1 MILEN
6 YSYKK
11 YVSLWLISLLTFLL
25 VIIVVGGL
33 TRLTDSG
40 LSITRWELFT
50 GILPPLTNE
59 SWQQVFSLY
68 KEIPQY
74 NLLFPTMTLSE
85 FKVIYYWEYI
95 HRILGR
101 VFGLLFLIPFIIF
114 LIKGV
119 FKKEF
124 VIKFFI
130 LFLLILLQGF
140 IGWYMVKS
148 GLVENTTVSHYRLAI
163 HLNIALIL
171 FASIFWYFL
180 NIKNNQNK
188 YFFEFFKNGSL
199 IKFFVLLIFIQITL
213 GAFTS
218 GLDAGQIYQT
228 WPSMN
233 NNFFPD
239 DIILSNLLN
248 SDFFSDPSIVQFL
261 HRNMAYIIFIYILGL
276 TFYIFSKKMKY
287 LYTPLTYVLVMVC
300 VQIFLGIITLVS
312 GLNIVYA
319 SLHQVSTTLLL
330 ITSINLSFAFKKE
343 EFVIDTENKNL

>member
-1 MILEN
+1 MEIILRKE
-6 YSYKK
+6 YSKFIIY
-11 YVSLWLISLLTFLL
+11 WLISLLSLTSL
-25 VIIVVGGL
+25 IIVVGGL

-40 LSITRWELFT
+40 LSITTWDIVT
-50 GILPPLTNE
+50 GILPPLNNNE
-59 SWQQVFSLY
+59 WEESFNLY
-68 KEIPQY
+68 KEIPQFY
-74 NLLFPTMTLSE
+74 LLNEDMTMSE

-114 LIKGV
+114 LSKGV
-119 FKKEF
+119 FKKEYI
-124 VIKFFI
+124 IKFFI

-163 HLNIALIL
+163 HLNIALVL

-239 DIILSNLLN
+239 DIVLSNLLN

-287 LYTPLTYVLVMVC
+287 LYTPLMYVLIMVC
-300 VQIFLGIITLVS
+300 VQIFLGVITLVS

-319 SLHQVSTTLLL
+319 SLHQISTTLLL

-343 EFVIDTENKNL
+343 

>member
-11 YVSLWLISLLTFLL
+11 YVSFWLISLLVFLL
-25 VIIVVGGL
+25 IIIVVGGL

-50 GILPPLTNE
+50 GILPPLSNE
-59 SWQQVFSLY
+59 AWEKVFTLY

-85 FKVIYYWEYI
+85 FKIIYYWEYI

-101 VFGLLFLIPFIIF
+101 VFGLLFLIPFLIF
-114 LIKGV
+114 LYKGT

-124 VIKFFI
+124 IFKLLVI
-130 LFLLILLQGF
+130 FLLILFQGF

-171 FASIFWYFL
+171 FATIFWYFL
-180 NIKNNQNK
+180 NLKNDENK
-188 YFFEFFKNGSL
+188 YFFNFFSNGSF
-199 IKFFVLLIFIQITL
+199 IKFFVLLIFLQITL

-218 GLDAGQIYQT
+218 GLDAGRIYQT

-239 DIILSNLLN
+239 DINLSNLLKTN
-248 SDFFSDPSIVQFL
+248 IFSEPSIVQFL
-261 HRNMAYIIFIYILGL
+261 HRNMAYVILLYILGL
-276 TFYIFSKKMKY
+276 SFYIFSKKKSY
-287 LYTPLTYVLVMVC
+287 LYTPLFYVLVMVS
-300 VQIFLGIITLVS
+300 VQIFLGVITLVS

-319 SLHQVSTTLLL
+319 SLHQISTTLLL

-343 EFVIDTENKNL
+343 